1 MHFLQFCAILCVSI
15 YTCLAA
21 SHAMTDSSSPD
32 QNPQDAPDEE
42 AEKAAN
48 APKVEELRVRFETLV
63 QDIDHRR
70 TKAAAKAAEET
81 AKTEEELA
89 PAAVKTQQEAKS
101 GEKPAE
107 VAAKAAEEQARARQ
121 VQSMMDH
128 VQRRRGL
135 QLMVEPPAK
144 KIRLFERSI
153 EEAKQAF
160 PIAPAEAAVNAQQKE
175 EVPRLQQPRD
185 QNAEPPAEKAHQRLM
200 EEAQQSAPA
209 APAASSTGWVPRS
222 PPPLAAL
229 AAAPRPPPPAAAPA
243 ASSTDWVPRPPP
255 PAAAPAA
262 SSTDWVAWEAHWW
275 QEEQKDDKQKNLA
288 DDYGPHD
295 KWAPYYESAR
305 KANQLLKEADW
316 WEEEHKEK
324 DDTQKNWADA
334 EAAVNAQQEE
344 GPWLQQ
350 PKDQDAGPPWRRNK
364 PRRPGPR
371 PPPPPAAPAASSA
384 GWVAWEA
391 DWWDEEQKET
401 DDKQKKPY

>member
-15 YTCLAA
+15 YTCLAV
-21 SHAMTDSSSPD
+21 SHAMTDSSSSYHSTISSD
-32 QNPQDAPDEE
+32 HEE
-42 AEKAAN
+42 
-48 APKVEELRVRFETLV
+48 
-63 QDIDHRR
+63 
-70 TKAAAKAAEET
+70 
-81 AKTEEELA
+81 
-89 PAAVKTQQEAKS
+89 
-101 GEKPAE
+101 EKPAE